1 MDASNMLKPYVET
14 GAIRFIGSTTY
25 DEYNRYFCLLYTS
38 KTGERV
44 REEIAATRDEVKER
58 EGEMVYCVVKV
69 ER

>member
-1 MDASNMLKPYVET
+1 MDGPKRLLVKEILRHS
-14 GAIRFIGSTTY
+14 AIPIL
-25 DEYNRYFCLLYTS
+25 C

-44 REEIAATRDEVKER
+44 REDIAATRDEVKER